1 MRVAIP
7 ATSNNLEGSID
18 SRFGRCSHFIIVELN
33 NMSFEAFEN
42 KAQYEGHGAG
52 TMAAQNIVNY
62 KVQAVISNQYG
73 PNAFMTLKAANINL
87 YIFRGTIKDALVK
100 LKNNELPQTTQ
111 PSSDGRVGMG
121 GGRGMGQGRGRN
133 Q

>member
-7 ATSNNLEGSID
+7 ATNDNLEGPVD
-18 SRFGRCSHFIIVELN
+18 PRFGRCSHFIIVELN
-33 NMSFEAFEN
+33 DMSFEAFEN

-52 TMAAQNIVNY
+52 TMAAQIIAKH
-62 KVQAVISNQYG
+62 KVDAVISNQYG
-73 PNAFMTLKAANINL
+73 PNAFMTLNAAKIET
-87 YIFRGTIKDALVK
+87 YIFSGSINDALAK
-100 LKNNELPQTTQ
+100 LKNKELPQATG
-111 PSSDGRVGMG
+111 PSNSGHTGMG